1 MKFKLEQNDIES
13 IAQDV
18 ATLIAPL
25 LRKKKDLDELFDVQG
40 LAAYLKTS
48 TNRGM

>member
-25 LRKKKDLDELFDVQG
+25 LRKKKDRDELFDVQG
-40 LAAYLKTS
+40 FAAYLETS